1 MTLTILNV
9 PFPFV
14 PLEGDPVG
22 GAEQIALQLDRAVV
36 ANGYRSIV
44 IAASGSRIAG
54 TLWPL
59 SRVIGP
65 IDTLAWQRVH
75 AELRTSIAAILAS
88 ERIDLIHFHGN
99 DFASYRPSG
108 APALVT
114 LHLPISWYPQEAFRS
129 TRPLT
134 WFNAVSAHQA
144 RTAPEHLECLPV
156 IENGVAVDEFPC
168 EARKRGFA
176 LMLGRVCRE
185 KGFHNALRASVLAGT
200 PLLLAGEIF
209 PWIEHQ
215 RYFAEEIAPC
225 LDERRLW
232 IGRIGGRR
240 KRELLAAAR
249 CVLIPSLA
257 PETSS
262 LVAMEA
268 LAAGTPVIASRAGA
282 LPEIVE
288 DGKTG
293 FVVDDVAGMAAAI
306 HEVHRI
312 APDVCRAVARER
324 FARSRMLEDYL
335 SLYQQLAAAKV
346 PETHREH
353 GELSMGVAP
362 C

>member
-1 MTLTILNV
+1 MNLTIVNV

-22 GAEQIALQLDRAVV
+22 GAEQIALQLDRALV

-44 IAASGSRIAG
+44 IAASGSRTAG

-59 SRVIGP
+59 SRVTGP
-65 IDTLAWQRVH
+65 IDTLALERVH
-75 AELRTSIAAILAS
+75 GELRASIAAVLAS
-88 ERIDLIHFHGN
+88 ERIDLIHFHGH
-99 DFASYRPSG
+99 DFASYRPPA

-129 TRPLT
+129 NRPLT

-144 RTAPEHLECLPV
+144 RTAPEYLECLSV
-156 IENGVAVDEFPC
+156 IENGVALEEFPR
-168 EARKRGFA
+168 EVRKRGFA
-176 LMLGRVCRE
+176 LMLGRVCPE
-185 KGFHNALRASVLAGT
+185 KGFHNALRASVLADT
-200 PLLLAGEIF
+200 PLLLGGEIF

-225 LDERRLW
+225 LDEQRLW

-312 APDVCRAVARER
+312 APDVCRAAARER
-324 FARSRMLEDYL
+324 FSGSRMLEDYL
-335 SLYQQLAAAKV
+335 RLYRQLTAAKV
-346 PETHREH
+346 PEANREH
-353 GELSMGVAP
+353 GYSSMRAAN